1 MCSSCAYK
9 ASTEEGDEAVE
20 AKKEAV
26 KEARRLHQITRR
38 ADKKHTAAAEQAL
51 RGAIRKPP
59 TVKPALR
66 RATTSA
72 ASASRDTLL
81 TKSAAQLAAEAQACI
96 RHAQCTY
103 PKDCKGGLS
112 AGSQSLGPAGGTLTG
127 CQMWFGR
134 IRLTPS
140 KRKLSSRHLVA
151 PVYTQRTYSSR
162 ATAEPQE
169 NKGTG
174 TQGLRST

>member
-9 ASTEEGDEAVE
+9 ASTEEGDEAYKAV
-20 AKKEAV
+20 KEAV

-38 ADKKHTAAAEQAL
+38 ADKKHTAAAEQAPL
-51 RGAIRKPP
+51 GAIRKPP

-103 PKDCKGGLS
+103 TAHALHSRGMAQCARPDTISPQCIRM
-112 AGSQSLGPAGGTLTG
+112 AGDGATRGEA
-127 CQMWFGR
+127 
-134 IRLTPS
+134 
-140 KRKLSSRHLVA
+140 SR
-151 PVYTQRTYSSR
+151 
-162 ATAEPQE
+162 
-169 NKGTG
+169 
-174 TQGLRST
+174 

>member
-38 ADKKHTAAAEQAL
+38 ADKKHTAAPGAPQ
-51 RGAIRKPP
+51 RAIRKPP

-103 PKDCKGGLS
+103 TAHALHSRGMAQCARPDTISPQCIRM
-112 AGSQSLGPAGGTLTG
+112 AGDGATRGEA
-127 CQMWFGR
+127 
-134 IRLTPS
+134 
-140 KRKLSSRHLVA
+140 SR
-151 PVYTQRTYSSR
+151 
-162 ATAEPQE
+162 
-169 NKGTG
+169 
-174 TQGLRST
+174 